1 MNKKINYLENR
12 KESYKTSSNV
22 FISFKYAFSG
32 ISYVLKTS
40 RNFKIQLIFAVT
52 SLIIGFLL
60 KISLSNYVILIATI
74 MSVLILEILNTSIES
89 IVDLIVKKEFSFLA
103 KISKDTSAG
112 AVLLASINSVIIA
125 VYIFVPKIKLL
136 FESIFWE
143 KVFLSW
149 INTILKKE
157 DYELPNYIFEKKS
170 FSLGLQI
177 ISNKEIASLNKKWM
191 Q

>member
-1 MNKKINYLENR
+1 MDKKINSLKIR
-12 KESYKTSSNV
+12 IKSYKTSSNV
-22 FISFKYAFSG
+22 LKSFKYAFSG

-52 SLIIGFLL
+52 SLMIGFLL
-60 KISLSNYVILIATI
+60 QISQSKYVILIATI

-89 IVDLIVKKEFSFLA
+89 IVDLVVKKEFCSLA

-136 FESIFWE
+136 F
-143 KVFLSW
+143 
-149 INTILKKE
+149 
-157 DYELPNYIFEKKS
+157 
-170 FSLGLQI
+170 
-177 ISNKEIASLNKKWM
+177 
-191 Q
+191 

>member
-1 MNKKINYLENR
+1 MDKKINSLKNR
-12 KESYKTSSNV
+12 IESYKTSSNV
-22 FISFKYAFSG
+22 LKSFKYAFSG

-52 SLIIGFLL
+52 SLMIGFLL
-60 KISLSNYVILIATI
+60 QISLSNYVILVATI

-89 IVDLIVKKEFSFLA
+89 IVDLVVEEKFSSLA

-136 FESIFWE
+136 F
-143 KVFLSW
+143 
-149 INTILKKE
+149 
-157 DYELPNYIFEKKS
+157 
-170 FSLGLQI
+170 
-177 ISNKEIASLNKKWM
+177 
-191 Q
+191 

>member
-1 MNKKINYLENR
+1 MQKKINSLKNR

-22 FISFKYAFSG
+22 LVSFKYAFTG

-40 RNFKIQLIFAVT
+40 RNFKIQLIFAFI
-52 SLIIGFLL
+52 SLMIGFLVQ
-60 KISLSNYVILIATI
+60 ISQSNYVILIATI

-89 IVDLIVKKEFSFLA
+89 IVDLVVKKEFSSLA

-136 FESIFWE
+136 F
-143 KVFLSW
+143 
-149 INTILKKE
+149 
-157 DYELPNYIFEKKS
+157 
-170 FSLGLQI
+170 
-177 ISNKEIASLNKKWM
+177 
-191 Q
+191 

>member
-1 MNKKINYLENR
+1 MNKKINSLKNR
-12 KESYKTSSNV
+12 IESYKTSSNV
-22 FISFKYAFSG
+22 LKSFKYAFSG

-52 SLIIGFLL
+52 SLMIGFLL
-60 KISLSNYVILIATI
+60 QISQSNYLILIATI

-136 FESIFWE
+136 FESI
-143 KVFLSW
+143 
-149 INTILKKE
+149 
-157 DYELPNYIFEKKS
+157 
-170 FSLGLQI
+170 
-177 ISNKEIASLNKKWM
+177 
-191 Q
+191 

>member
-1 MNKKINYLENR
+1 MEKKIKYLENR

-40 RNFKIQLIFAVT
+40 RNFKIQLIFAIT

-89 IVDLIVKKEFSFLA
+89 IVDLVVKKEFSILA

-125 VYIFVPKIKLL
+125 VSIFFPKIKLL
-136 FESIFWE
+136 F
-143 KVFLSW
+143 
-149 INTILKKE
+149 
-157 DYELPNYIFEKKS
+157 
-170 FSLGLQI
+170 
-177 ISNKEIASLNKKWM
+177 
-191 Q
+191 